1 MTNIKTLCIRTYNCS
16 RIDNKGVTLVEVMI
30 SLVIFLIVFMGL
42 MQTALLSID
51 GNVRN
56 VQRDEAITIAN
67 GELDDLKNLPFDT
80 LATGTNCRTVS
91 RDFRNISKQFNLCDI
106 ITDLDAGV
114 NTRSIQVVIGW
125 NHKNETAAQ
134 SPTNRE
140 FQHSI
145 TTVRRR

>member
-1 MTNIKTLCIRTYNCS
+1 MFIN
-16 RIDNKGVTLVEVMI
+16 NKGFTLVEVMI
-30 SLVIFLIVFMGL
+30 SLAIFLIVFMGL

-56 VQRDEAITIAN
+56 VERDEAITIVN
-67 GELDDLKNLPFDT
+67 GEMDNLRNVPFNDT
-80 LATGTNCRTVS
+80 LLNAGTNCPPTPIKK
-91 RDFRNISKQFNLCDI
+91 DFRNIRKDYYICRI

-114 NTRSIQVVIGW
+114 NTKSIQVVIGW
-125 NHKNETAAQ
+125 DHKNETAAQ

>member
-1 MTNIKTLCIRTYNCS
+1 MFIN
-16 RIDNKGVTLVEVMI
+16 NKGVTLVEVMI

-67 GELDDLKNLPFDT
+67 GELDNLKNVPFDSLNDDDT
-80 LATGTNCRTVS
+80 WRCNTV
-91 RDFRNISKQFNLCDI
+91 RKEIRNIKEDNILGKKYNVCNKITNLDTNTNI
-106 ITDLDAGV
+106 I
-114 NTRSIQVVIGW
+114 NVVIGW

-134 SPTNRE
+134 SPSNRE

-145 TTVRRR
+145 TTVRRK

>member
-1 MTNIKTLCIRTYNCS
+1 MFTNNIN
-16 RIDNKGVTLVEVMI
+16 NKGVTLVEVMI

-56 VQRDEAITIAN
+56 VERDEAIMIAN
-67 GELDDLKNLPFDT
+67 GELDNLKNIPFNDP
-80 LATGTNCRTVS
+80 LLNAATTCRIVS
-91 RDFRNISKQFNLCDI
+91 RDFRNISKQYNVCDI
-106 ITDLDAGV
+106 IANLDAGV
-114 NTRSIQVVIGW
+114 NTKSIQVVVGW
-125 NHKNETAAQ
+125 NHKNETAVQ

-145 TTVRRR
+145 TTVRRIPL

>member
-1 MTNIKTLCIRTYNCS
+1 MFIN
-16 RIDNKGVTLVEVMI
+16 NKGVTLVEVMI

-56 VQRDEAITIAN
+56 VQRDEAIMIAN
-67 GELDDLKNLPFDT
+67 GELDNLKNIPFNDP
-80 LATGTNCRTVS
+80 LLNAATTCRIVS
-91 RDFRNISKQFNLCDI
+91 RDFRNISKQYNVCDI
-106 ITDLDAGV
+106 IANLDAAV
-114 NTRSIQVVIGW
+114 NTKSIQVVVGW
-125 NHKNETAAQ
+125 NHKNETAVQ

-145 TTVRRR
+145 TTVRRIPL

>member
-1 MTNIKTLCIRTYNCS
+1 VFIN
-16 RIDNKGVTLVEVMI
+16 NKGVTLVEVMI

-67 GELDDLKNLPFDT
+67 GELDDLKNVPFGDSR
-80 LATGTNCRTVS
+80 LNAGTNCPTTPIS
-91 RDFRNISKQFNLCDI
+91 RDFRNIRKDYYICRI
-106 ITDLDAGV
+106 ITDLGSDTKTI
-114 NTRSIQVVIGW
+114 NVVVGW
-125 NHKNETAAQ
+125 DHKKETAAQ
-134 SPTNRE
+134 TPTNRE

-145 TTVRRR
+145 TTLRRSPL

>member
-1 MTNIKTLCIRTYNCS
+1 MFTNNIN
-16 RIDNKGVTLVEVMI
+16 NKGVTLVEVMI
-30 SLVIFLIVFMGL
+30 SLVICLIVFMGL

-67 GELDDLKNLPFDT
+67 GELDDLRNVPFDS
-80 LATGTNCRTVS
+80 LNTGCRTVS

-125 NHKNETAAQ
+125 DHKNETAAQ

>member
-1 MTNIKTLCIRTYNCS
+1 MFIN
-16 RIDNKGVTLVEVMI
+16 NKGVTLVEVMI

-67 GELDDLKNLPFDT
+67 GELDDLRNVPFDS
-80 LATGTNCRTVS
+80 LSVGTNCPTTPIR
-91 RDFRNISKQFNLCDI
+91 RDFRNIRKDYYICRI
-106 ITDLDAGV
+106 ITNLDAVV

-125 NHKNETAAQ
+125 DHKNETAAQ
-134 SPTNRE
+134 SPTNKE